1 MASSRHIIIGAII
14 GALGRLV
21 VPGRQSM
28 PVWLT
33 IVVGIVAALL
43 GSVIAGALGVQ
54 TTPGVDW
61 IEIFIQVVL
70 AAIGVAIVAG
80 ATGRRSLG
88 YDTRLSQRR
97 RAILPGCGQ
106 DPVRRRPSC
115 AAVRCGGGF
124 ERGGDPLGEHRGLV
138 ADLAQVGAGLR
149 RARRGTPGRR
159 RT

>member
-1 MASSRHIIIGAII
+1 MTADGIISALIIGAII

-43 GSVIAGALGVQ
+43 GSVIANALGVQ

-61 IEIFIQVVL
+61 TEIFIQVVL

-80 ATGRRSLG
+80 ATSRRSLG
-88 YDTRLSQRR
+88 
-97 RAILPGCGQ
+97 
-106 DPVRRRPSC
+106 
-115 AAVRCGGGF
+115 
-124 ERGGDPLGEHRGLV
+124 
-138 ADLAQVGAGLR
+138 
-149 RARRGTPGRR
+149 
-159 RT
+159 